1 MKRQLHLSL
10 GSLLLVY
17 LLFFI
22 VPFTHASDDEERVAL
37 ESQYLGV
44 WMGDNGKERFE
55 IYKKGDKYF
64 GKIIWTSYDDLNGN
78 GLLDSKNP
86 DPTKRNKSIIG
97 LDILLDFELNKNGT
111 LSGRVYDPGSGNTYK
126 CKIKLE
132 GDRAEVRGYILIP
145 LLGRTEVAYRVKD

>member
-22 VPFTHASDDEERVAL
+22 VPVTHASDDEERVAL

-44 WMGDNGKERFE
+44 WMGDNGEERFE
-55 IYKKGDKYF
+55 IYKKGDKYY
-64 GKIIWTSYDDLNGN
+64 GKIIWTAYDDLNGN

-86 DPTKRNKSIIG
+86 DPTKRNRSIIG

-111 LSGRVYDPGSGNTYK
+111 LS
-126 CKIKLE
+126 
-132 GDRAEVRGYILIP
+132 
-145 LLGRTEVAYRVKD
+145 